1 MKHFILF
8 MIELAVKSGIESSLL
23 TNREWYSLLMH
34 MLKKVTQT
42 LYLYTLLMILPY
54 SILMNVIPKLP
65 IPITKMHVCPHFGKR
80 KVRLVA
86 FSR

>member
-1 MKHFILF
+1 

-23 TNREWYSLLMH
+23 TNREWCSLLMH
-34 MLKKVTQT
+34 MLKKVTQP

-54 SILMNVIPKLP
+54 SFLMNVIPKLP